1 MTKLP
6 ELVIGNLKINPPFIQ
21 GGMSVRIS
29 GPKLASAVAN
39 EGAVGIISTALIG
52 GIKSHLSLLESKTAD
67 IKEMIEQIDLARTI
81 TTGIIAVNVMVAVTN
96 YSALVSAAAKHGIDI
111 VFSGAGLPMD
121 LPKLVVGTET
131 KICPIVSSGRAAELL
146 CRNWSRKYNRLP
158 DGIVVEGPLAGG
170 HLGFRPEE
178 LENEAT
184 MPKLEDRLVETIKVA
199 EKYGNEHGRKIPV
212 IAAGGIFDG
221 KDIAKMIKLGAS
233 GVQMATRFAC
243 TYECDAA
250 EEFKQSYIKAK
261 KDDIIIIKS
270 PVGMPG
276 RAIRNEFLDM
286 AKKGKIKFK
295 CRYQCLKTCNP
306 KKSPYCIADAL
317 INASEGKL
325 EGGFVFA
332 GSNAYR
338 VEKIVSVKDLI
349 HELKE
354 EAEANL

>member
-6 ELVIGNLKINPPFIQ
+6 DLIIGDLKINPPFIQ

-52 GIKSHLSLLESKTAD
+52 GIKSHLSLIESKTSD
-67 IKEMIEQIDLARTI
+67 IKEMLEQIDVARTI
-81 TTGIIAVNVMVAVTN
+81 TAGVIAVNVMVAVTN
-96 YSALVSAAAKHGIDI
+96 YSALVSAAAKHGVDI
-111 VFSGAGLPMD
+111 IFSGAGLPMD
-121 LPKLVVGTET
+121 LPKLVEGTKT

-170 HLGFRPEE
+170 HLGFKPEE
-178 LENEAT
+178 LKNENT
-184 MPKLEDRLVETIKVA
+184 MPKLEDKLVETIKVA
-199 EKYGNEHGRKIPV
+199 EKYAGKHGKKIPV

-221 KDIAKMIKLGAS
+221 KDIARVIKLGAS
-233 GVQMATRFAC
+233 GVQMATRFVC
-243 TYECDAA
+243 THECDAA
-250 EEFKQSYIKAK
+250 EEFKQAYINAK
-261 KDDIIIIKS
+261 KEDIIVIKS

-276 RAIRNEFLDM
+276 RALRNEFL
-286 AKKGKIKFK
+286 AKAEKGEIKFK
-295 CRYQCLKTCNP
+295 CHYQCLKTCNP

-332 GSNAYR
+332 GSTAYR
-338 VEKIVSVKDLI
+338 VNKIISVKELVK
-349 HELKE
+349 ELKE